1 VDFTRGIIKPLH
13 AGASSTV
20 VVVSRIDGS
29 FSPGLSLPSGSH
41 QVPRQ
46 AKCVG
51 VVSLPRFHR
60 SSHNV
65 VVLFKAWT
73 SMIGPLTTV
82 SCMNVDL
89 LIWIARISCP
99 IDGCLKRCIVE
110 DSCGQ
115 KLCEDSGTRAS
126 GIFHAP
132 SLFEHLVSSLGVLKP
147 PRILGCWELYLPRGD
162 YSRPSNSYLNLAR
175 PVVSVLV

>member
-1 VDFTRGIIKPLH
+1 
-13 AGASSTV
+13 
-20 VVVSRIDGS
+20 VSRIDGS
-29 FSPGLSLPSGSH
+29 FAPGLSLPSGSH

-132 SLFEHLVSSLGVLKP
+132 SLSNTWFLPLEFETPKNPRVLGTLPSTRGLQSAKQQLPESRSSCCF
-147 PRILGCWELYLPRGD
+147 R
-162 YSRPSNSYLNLAR
+162 AR
-175 PVVSVLV
+175 VTP